1 MPQSPKVFDVKE
13 SVKGEGWQDTQ
24 TLGLS
29 TQWKMPK
36 RKLEMTYKKEY
47 FFVEIYVNT
56 HLLHLGPDSQSPGMD
71 VGEEKTPAR
80 ELG

>member
-1 MPQSPKVFDVKE
+1 
-13 SVKGEGWQDTQ
+13 
-24 TLGLS
+24 
-29 TQWKMPK
+29 MPK